1 MRGSVE
7 KSMAGLYTPVQPVFK
22 SIIAISATA
31 NVKRGIRRTF
41 NVIRGILMQVMGRN
55 EEETSFYP
63 SALTRQR
70 ANALQTTVWFS
81 VPAFQIPAYN

>member
-1 MRGSVE
+1 
-7 KSMAGLYTPVQPVFK
+7 
-22 SIIAISATA
+22 
-31 NVKRGIRRTF
+31 
-41 NVIRGILMQVMGRN
+41 MQVMGRN

-63 SALTRQR
+63 SALTRQQ